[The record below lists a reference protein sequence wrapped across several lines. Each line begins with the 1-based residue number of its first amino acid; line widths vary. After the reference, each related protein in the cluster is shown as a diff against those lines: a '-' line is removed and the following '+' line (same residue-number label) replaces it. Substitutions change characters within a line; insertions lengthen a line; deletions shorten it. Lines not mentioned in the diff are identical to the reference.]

1 VEEVDVDYYTEAVW
15 ENRIHMSEVDETSE
29 LQGSR
34 VNFGYIHV
42 NKQPKLYKKIRERSF
57 ENIGYGPITL
67 DAFEYDTT
75 GFSLLPAD
83 SWQEAMKAVDKRYIE
98 AALYGL
104 SYLMRRVAPS
114 VCMGDVKD
122 IETDVA
128 LLEVEETVWKSALYL
143 FDTVEGGVGY
153 AEKVCELLTTV
164 LELCRQIMA
173 ECECEAGCPSCVP
186 PMPPGVDSEALEM
199 LFVESN
205 ASIVCTASLLD
216 WLLEGKTTIPK
227 IVTRSSPIAVA
238 VESPPIDI
246 EAVKLN
252 TRLKRA
258 SKILQ
263 KKRER
268 QH

>member
-1 VEEVDVDYYTEAVW
+1 
-15 ENRIHMSEVDETSE
+15 
-29 LQGSR
+29 
-34 VNFGYIHV
+34 
-42 NKQPKLYKKIRERSF
+42 
-57 ENIGYGPITL
+57 
-67 DAFEYDTT
+67 
-75 GFSLLPAD
+75 
-83 SWQEAMKAVDKRYIE
+83 MKAVDKRYIE

-114 VCMGDVKD
+114 VCMGDVRD

-128 LLEVEETVWKSALYL
+128 LLEVDESVWKSALYL

-153 AEKVCELLTTV
+153 AEKVCELLPTV
-164 LELCRQIMA
+164 LKLCRQIMA

-205 ASIVCTASLLD
+205 ASIACTVSLLD
-216 WLLEGKTTIPK
+216 WLLEGKTILPDIT
-227 IVTRSSPIAVA
+227 TRTRPITPA
-238 VESPPIDI
+238 VEPPPIDV
-246 EAVKLN
+246 EAVRLN
-252 TRLKRA
+252 NRLKKA
-258 SKILQ
+258 SQILQ

>member
-1 VEEVDVDYYTEAVW
+1 MRKPRTRLVGAQRTRNGW
-15 ENRIHMSEVDETSE
+15 M
-29 LQGSR
+29 
-34 VNFGYIHV
+34 
-42 NKQPKLYKKIRERSF
+42 
-57 ENIGYGPITL
+57 
-67 DAFEYDTT
+67 
-75 GFSLLPAD
+75 PAD
-83 SWQEAMKAVDKRYIE
+83 AWQEAMKAVDKRYIE

-128 LLEVEETVWKSALYL
+128 LLEVDESLWKSALYL

-164 LELCRQIMA
+164 LKLCRQIID

-186 PMPPGVDSEALEM
+186 PLPPGVNSEDLEM

-205 ASIVCTASLLD
+205 AAVECTVSLLD
-216 WLLEGKTTIPK
+216 WLLEGKTVLPDIA
-227 IVTRSSPIAVA
+227 TRTLPGATA
-238 VESPPIDI
+238 VEPPPIDI
-246 EAVKLN
+246 EAVRLN
-252 TRLKRA
+252 NRLKKA

-263 KKRER
+263 RKRER